1 MTCKLIDYHQLLPKL
16 ARLIILCVWCAL
28 FPIVPCWEKLC
39 DDSCFEAMLH
49 QAEGCPEAGTSSTD
63 DDGVICVVY
72 DWVLTGG
79 GGVGCQKIGSWVT
92 ICMIFI
98 FAYKEATL

>member
-1 MTCKLIDYHQLLPKL
+1 
-16 ARLIILCVWCAL
+16 
-28 FPIVPCWEKLC
+28 
-39 DDSCFEAMLH
+39 MLH

-79 GGVGCQKIGSWVT
+79 GGVGCQKIGSWV
-92 ICMIFI
+92 IYMIFI
-98 FAYKEATL
+98 FNL